1 MMGSDAMPID
11 QSAQTR
17 RPIRILVVDDHPL
30 LRDGI
35 DVLIEGQLDMELV
48 GEACDGREG
57 IEEFARHA
65 PDIVLMDLQMP
76 EINGVEA
83 IIAILKKTP
92 DARIIVLTTY
102 YGDAQIL
109 SALKAGARAYLLK
122 DLLHEEL
129 LDTIRAVHAGR
140 RTMSP
145 LAAAEVA
152 AHAGDDA
159 LTPRE
164 TDVLRF
170 IARGHANKEIAARLS
185 ITEEAVKSRVRSIL
199 TKLRAGDRTHATV
212 IGLKRGIIDL

>member
-1 MMGSDAMPID
+1 MQCRLISPPRFGNRFAFSLSTI
-11 QSAQTR
+11 
-17 RPIRILVVDDHPL
+17 ILF

-35 DVLIEGQLDMELV
+35 DVLIEDQLDMELV
-48 GEACDGREG
+48 AEACDGREG
-57 IEEFARHA
+57 IEQFARHA

-76 EINGVEA
+76 EINGVDA
-83 IIAILKKTP
+83 IIAILEKTP

-102 YGDAQIL
+102 SGDAQIL

-129 LDTIRAVHAGR
+129 LKTIRAVHAGH

-145 LAAAEVA
+145 SAAAEVA
-152 AHAGDDA
+152 AHAADDV

-212 IGLKRGIIDL
+212 IGLKRGIIAL